1 METKYYK
8 INNRKYMVKKT
19 ASGHYK
25 VTVKEGEKTYNYLF
39 RNMDQVY
46 QEMISPAEVAADDF
60 EE

>member
-25 VTVKEGEKTYNYLF
+25 MTVKEGETTYNYLF
-39 RNMDQVY
+39 QNMDQVY
-46 QEMISPAEVAADDF
+46 QEMISHAEVAVNDY